1 MFLTVALALMI
12 LTTSP
17 RNQGVVPTLGVGGR
31 VWGGAVRKRC
41 AVVMVTLGP
50 AHYEPRATIRKTYAP
65 AYRFSAFARCS
76 DVERDPG
83 PRLRCE
89 AILFLLGLSTAPIA
103 SSYIPRR
110 PATMAQPTL
119 AMLRQLVG
127 DLVRAAVAVKA
138 REPLEFQSAFASATK
153 TMAYSQ
159 GCADIH
165 SDTNGDGDYMLGL
178 HIAAIFIILAASV
191 VGTLI
196 PIVGK
201 RVPALRLHAYV
212 YAVGKAAATGVVLA
226 VAMIHMINHASVVF
240 GADCVPESFRE
251 MYEGWAFLFAMI
263 AAIVPPTDPC
273 HGLLRN
279 ECFAV
284 RKDGLAERPDED
296 VLKDMYGG
304 AEDGQGGVSV
314 PQMDAAKCVGHQHGV
329 AVPEDMPPL
338 QRVVAALCMEL
349 GVTLHSV
356 FVGLALAVSNGAD
369 LRALI
374 IALVFHQLFEGLAMG
389 ARLADASFKIS
400 LELALML
407 VFSLSAPIGIAAGTG
422 AVMASRDALSGTTY
436 ALVSAILDSICG
448 GIMLYIAFNL
458 LFVDFSHDLHVHC
471 GAKSKCGVAKRIGMY
486 AGLWIGAAVMA
497 IIGKWL

>member
-1 MFLTVALALMI
+1 M
-12 LTTSP
+12 
-17 RNQGVVPTLGVGGR
+17 
-31 VWGGAVRKRC
+31 
-41 AVVMVTLGP
+41 
-50 AHYEPRATIRKTYAP
+50 
-65 AYRFSAFARCS
+65 
-76 DVERDPG
+76 
-83 PRLRCE
+83 
-89 AILFLLGLSTAPIA
+89 
-103 SSYIPRR
+103 
-110 PATMAQPTL
+110 
-119 AMLRQLVG
+119 
-127 DLVRAAVAVKA
+127 
-138 REPLEFQSAFASATK
+138 REPLEFQSAVASATK
-153 TMAYSQ
+153 TIAYSQ
-159 GCADIH
+159 GCVGLHPDTSGDGTRRRLSYAGSGHDHGH
-165 SDTNGDGDYMLGL
+165 SHGSGTDGGHGHSHGCASVEGDYMLGL

-201 RVPALRLHAYV
+201 RVPALRLHSYV

-226 VAMIHMINHASVVF
+226 VAMIHMINHASDVF
-240 GADCVPESFRE
+240 GSDCIPESFGE

-263 AAIVPPTDPC
+263 AAIVMHAIDGTVGWIAERWTARAAGKVPPTDPC
-273 HGLLRN
+273 HDSLCN
-279 ECFAV
+279 ECSV
-284 RKDGLAERPDED
+284 VPKSELAERPNEGA
-296 VLKDMYGG
+296 LKGMYGT
-304 AEDGQGGVSV
+304 AEDGRDGVSV
-314 PQMDAAKCVGHQHGV
+314 LQMDTEGRVGHQHSV

-338 QRVVAALCMEL
+338 QRIVAALCMEF

-407 VFSLSAPIGIAAGTG
+407 VFSFSAPIGIAAGTG

-458 LFVDFSHDLHVHC
+458 LFVDFSHDLHVHR
-471 GAKSKCGVAKRIGMY
+471 GVAKRIGMY
-486 AGLWIGAAVMA
+486 AGLWVGAAVMA

>member
-1 MFLTVALALMI
+1 
-12 LTTSP
+12 
-17 RNQGVVPTLGVGGR
+17 
-31 VWGGAVRKRC
+31 
-41 AVVMVTLGP
+41 
-50 AHYEPRATIRKTYAP
+50 
-65 AYRFSAFARCS
+65 
-76 DVERDPG
+76 
-83 PRLRCE
+83 
-89 AILFLLGLSTAPIA
+89 
-103 SSYIPRR
+103 
-110 PATMAQPTL
+110 MAQPTL

-165 SDTNGDGDYMLGL
+165 SDTNGDGTRHRLSYAESGHDHGHSHGSGSDSGHGHSHGSGSDSGHGHSHGSGSDSGHGHSHGSGSDGGHGHSHGSGSDGGHGHSHGCASVEGDYMLGL

-263 AAIVPPTDPC
+263 AAIVMHAIDGTVEWIAERWTARAAGKVPPTDPC